1 MPAALGLTVEHQV
14 ARWQPEGLSRVPL
27 VPTANGSW
35 LRPDVSCLV
44 LDAGN
49 RASGHLSI
57 QDPAAQAQL
66 LPPPTSRDAAIQSF
80 SQSVTYNCRPT
91 LAPRRFWHVPRQVAS
106 RP

>member
-44 LDAGN
+44 LDAGGQD
-49 RASGHLSI
+49 SGRMTN
-57 QDPAAQAQL
+57 QDTGAHAET
-66 LPPPTSRDAAIQSF
+66 LPLPTSRAGAIQAF
-80 SQSVTYNCRPT
+80 SQSVTDSYRPA
-91 LAPRRFWHVPRQVAS
+91 LAPRRFLHVPRQVAS